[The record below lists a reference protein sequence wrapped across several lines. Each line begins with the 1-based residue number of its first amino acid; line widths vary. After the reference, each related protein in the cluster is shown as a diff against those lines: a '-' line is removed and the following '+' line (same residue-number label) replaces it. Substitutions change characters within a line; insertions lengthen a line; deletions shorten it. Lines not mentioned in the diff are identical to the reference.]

1 MSRPQPL
8 PIDTLRDAFDA
19 ALAAGPV
26 VVTAPTGSGKSTR
39 VPCWCPA
46 PVLVIEPRR
55 VACRSLARRVAELEG
70 TSVGGGVGYHVRD
83 DRRASADT
91 RILFATPGVALRWLA
106 GGAPL
111 PFATVILDELH
122 ERSLDVD
129 LLLALLLARSAHHPA
144 RRPPHLV
151 AMSATLDAERVAA
164 HLGARLLDGEGRQY
178 PVAIAHI
185 GAPTAPPSAHQ
196 LAERVAEAVARA
208 EADPGD
214 ILVFLPGKAEIA
226 TVADHLDKR
235 CPHELLPLHGG
246 LTAQEQD
253 RAFSPGSRRRV
264 ILATNVAETSLT
276 LPRIGVV
283 IDAGLVRRTRYHRGR
298 GVLTLAPIADDSAE
312 QRAGRAGRLGPGAC
326 YRLWGRGAR
335 LDPVTPPEIARESLV
350 PLVLGAAACGEDA
363 GALPWLDPPADHAV
377 AQARRELEGLGAITA
392 DGAVTPSGLTLFG
405 WPLDPGLGRI
415 LIVARERASAS
426 ASDSGDARER
436 ASLDDAIDL
445 VAALGVDRSMFG
457 RERPQHPEDDLR
469 ATGCDAVA
477 LIRAVRLGDVRVHRL
492 DPRALDEARALRQ
505 RLHQLLL
512 SGEPPPSPDA
522 AIDRSRLAQTLL
534 AADPLCA
541 HVARR
546 RRGRVT
552 WANGGTELSL
562 GRESAVDGEKAE
574 AILVLS
580 ERAVGEQ
587 RSAQLLATAAMP
599 APIPWL
605 VAAGVGTDRVTA
617 PSLARDVVVASVE
630 RVHAGRVLGVTE
642 RRLSGAQLREATAA
656 LFARGSYLRGAA
668 AEARARLAAWALC
681 QRLAAAPGLPDRDL
695 FAALTFPEE
704 LSDAPE
710 VETLARAR
718 LDALGLEEA
727 EDLQLVTRAD
737 LLPPPIP
744 AAALEVLDR
753 DFPRVF
759 TLPDASY
766 RIDYDLV
773 RRTATLVQATG
784 SRKTAPS
791 LTLLPPFRGFSV
803 RVQRNSAVTVLR

>member
-1 MSRPQPL
+1 MSPTTL
-8 PIDTLRDAFDA
+8 PIDALRGAFDV

-39 VPCWCPA
+39 VPCWCPG

-55 VACRSLARRVAELEG
+55 VACRSLSRRVAELEG

-129 LLLALLLARSAHHPA
+129 LLLALLLV

-164 HLGARLLDGEGRQY
+164 HLGGRLLDGEGRQY
-178 PVAIAHI
+178 PVAIAHL
-185 GAPTAPPSAHQ
+185 GEPTAPPSAQ
-196 LAERVAEAVARA
+196 KLAERVAEAVARA
-208 EADPGD
+208 ETDPGD

-226 TVADHLDKR
+226 SVADHLGGR
-235 CPHELLPLHGG
+235 CAHELLPLHGG
-246 LTAQEQD
+246 LTAEAQD
-253 RAFSPGSRRRV
+253 RAFSPGARRRV

-298 GVLTLAPIADDSAE
+298 GVLTLTPIADDSAE
-312 QRAGRAGRLGPGAC
+312 QRAGRAGRLGPGVC

-363 GALPWLDPPADHAV
+363 VALPFLDPPADHAV

-392 DGAVTPSGLTLFG
+392 TGAITPSGMTLFG

-415 LIVARERASAS
+415 LIVARERAADPG
-426 ASDSGDARER
+426 DSREGGG
-436 ASLDDAIDL
+436 LDDAIDL
-445 VAALGVDRSMFG
+445 VAALGVDRSLFG
-457 RERPQHPEDDLR
+457 RDRPEHVEDDLR
-469 ATGCDAVA
+469 AAGCDAVA
-477 LIRAVRLGDVRVHRL
+477 LIRAVRLGDPRVHGL
-492 DPRALDEARALRQ
+492 DPRALDDARTLRR
-505 RLHQLLL
+505 RLQQMLR
-512 SGEPPPSPDA
+512 SGEPLPAPDA
-522 AIDRSRLAQTLL
+522 AIDRGRLAQTLL

-546 RRGRVT
+546 RRGRVA
-552 WANGGTELSL
+552 WANGGTELTL
-562 GRESAVDGEKAE
+562 GRESAVDGEKTE
-574 AILVLS
+574 AILVLT

-605 VAAGVGTDRVTA
+605 VAAGVGTERVTA
-617 PSLARDVVVASVE
+617 PSLVRGVVVAVVE
-630 RVHAGRVLGVTE
+630 RVHAGRVLGETE
-642 RRLSGAQLREATAA
+642 RPLSGAQLREATAA

-681 QRLAAAPGLPDRDL
+681 RRLGSAPGIPDRDL
-695 FAALTFPEE
+695 FAALAFPEE

-710 VETLARAR
+710 VEALARAR
-718 LDALGLEEA
+718 LDALGLEDA

-744 AAALEVLDR
+744 EAALAVLDR
-753 DFPRVF
+753 DFPRAVS
-759 TLPDASY
+759 LPDASY
-766 RIDYDLV
+766 QIDYDFV
-773 RRTATLVQATG
+773 RRTATLVQTSGA
-784 SRKTAPS
+784 RKTPPS
-791 LTLLPPFRGFSV
+791 LTLLPPLRGFSV